1 MDAKH
6 SIWRKV
12 WNAKNIGV
20 QIMGTKSV
28 VTLWVN
34 SVIYKQE
41 KSSYYVQILF
51 KVLKV
56 NEIISNKIG
65 NI

>member
-1 MDAKH
+1 
-6 SIWRKV
+6 
-12 WNAKNIGV
+12 
-20 QIMGTKSV
+20 MGTKSV